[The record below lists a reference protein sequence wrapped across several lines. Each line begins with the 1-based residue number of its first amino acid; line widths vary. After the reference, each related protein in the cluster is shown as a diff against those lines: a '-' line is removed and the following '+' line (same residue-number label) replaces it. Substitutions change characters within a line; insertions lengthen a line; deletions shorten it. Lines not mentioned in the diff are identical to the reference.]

1 LGLDHLG
8 TVPLDRP
15 ATRLSAMTV
24 VAQAIEHDVPTR
36 DGRTLHVYEAGD
48 PAGQPVLVHHG
59 TPGSGILAGSWAT
72 DAQAQGIRLI
82 GYDRPGYGRSGRAAG
97 RTVADVAD
105 DVTAILDALGI
116 GRFRTWGVSG
126 GGPHALACAAL
137 LSDRAESVASI
148 ASVAPY
154 DAEGLDYLTGM
165 GESNVDEFGAALEGE
180 AALRPFLN
188 AAAAEMATAGPDGLA
203 VALESILPDVD
214 VAALDGGFAQFMFEW
229 MDVGLQPGLDGWL
242 DDDLAFVA
250 PWGFDLATIR
260 TPLLLVHGRLDL
272 MVPFSHGEWL
282 AAHIPGVTPNL
293 WDTEGHVSMVA
304 QIPDVHSWLL
314 RTVRT

>member
-1 LGLDHLG
+1 
-8 TVPLDRP
+8 
-15 ATRLSAMTV
+15 
-24 VAQAIEHDVPTR
+24 
-36 DGRTLHVYEAGD
+36 
-48 PAGQPVLVHHG
+48 
-59 TPGSGILAGSWAT
+59 
-72 DAQAQGIRLI
+72 
-82 GYDRPGYGRSGRAAG
+82 
-97 RTVADVAD
+97 
-105 DVTAILDALGI
+105 
-116 GRFRTWGVSG
+116 
-126 GGPHALACAAL
+126 
-137 LSDRAESVASI
+137 
-148 ASVAPY
+148 
-154 DAEGLDYLTGM
+154 
-165 GESNVDEFGAALEGE
+165 VDEFGAALEGE

>member
-1 LGLDHLG
+1 
-8 TVPLDRP
+8 
-15 ATRLSAMTV
+15 MTV
-24 VAQAIEHDVPTR
+24 VAEAIEHDVAAPG
-36 DGRTLHVYEAGD
+36 GRTLHVYEAGD

-59 TPGSGILAGSWAT
+59 TPGSGILADSWAT
-72 DAQAQGIRLI
+72 DAQSQGIRLI
-82 GYDRPGYGRSGRAAG
+82 GYDRPGYGRSDRAPGRA
-97 RTVADVAD
+97 VADVAG

-154 DAEGLDYLTGM
+154 DAEGLDYLSGM
-165 GESNVDEFGAALEGE
+165 GESNVDEFGAAVEGE

-188 AAAAEMATAGPDGLA
+188 AASAEMASAGPEGLA
-203 VALESILPDVD
+203 QALESILPDVD
-214 VAALDGGFAQFMFEW
+214 VAALDGGFAQFMYEW
-229 MDVGLQPGLDGWL
+229 MDAGLQPGLDGWL
-242 DDDLAFVA
+242 DDDLAFVK
-250 PWGFDLATIR
+250 PWGFDVAAIR

-282 AAHIPGVTPNL
+282 AGRIPGVTPNL
-293 WDTEGHVSMVA
+293 MDAEGHVSMVA
-304 QIPDVHSWLL
+304 HVPDVHRWLL
-314 RTVRT
+314 RTVRM